1 MAEIMPTGDMSEML
15 SRLMSDEK
23 FMEMAEAVKAS
34 LSADDDNTDPA
45 PEETQDTDSEE
56 SSPVAGI
63 PKLSPE
69 LMSKL
74 PEIMG
79 MLSSSGG
86 KKGHSKME
94 DRKRLLAA
102 MKPFLSEKRRDAVD
116 SIMNIAGFAD
126 LFGL

>member
-1 MAEIMPTGDMSEML
+1 MADLTGGDMSEML
-15 SRLMSDEK
+15 SRLMADEK

-34 LSADDDNTDPA
+34 LSADADNAEPA
-45 PEETQDTDSEE
+45 PKE
-56 SSPVAGI
+56 SAESTEAPPVAGI

-86 KKGHSKME
+86 KKPNSKME

-102 MKPFLSEKRRDAVD
+102 MKPFLSEKRQAAVD
-116 SIMNIAGFAD
+116 SIMNVAGFAD